1 MNKQYVY
8 LPIVVLV
15 TTLVAC
21 TPPEKDIPGLTA
33 GLDAA
38 VAGHYGQSIY
48 HEELSQDYMKK
59 AKNVLKHWEKDQ
71 YWNIDERKKAMKA
84 VQEASD
90 HRQASEKELCQWL
103 TTVPSVHGHNHHHNN
118 HQAQQ
123 TAAYFKTGSAVPYKT
138 DDTNIATLGKYLE
151 SHPDAIADVIA
162 YTDTVGSSSSNQ
174 NLSERRGATISQML
188 VAQGAKPEQLR
199 ITAMGKAQG
208 PDNTPDQSHRTV
220 AISTIHPNYNDC
232 PDLK

>member
-33 GLDAA
+33 GIDAA

-48 HEELSQDYMKK
+48 HEELAQDNEEK
-59 AKNVLKHWEKDQ
+59 ANNVLKHWKKDQ
-71 YWNIDERKKAMKA
+71 YWNIDERKKAMDA
-84 VQEASD
+84 AQAASD
-90 HRQASEKELCQWL
+90 HRKASEKELCQWL
-103 TTVPSVHGHNHHHNN
+103 TSVHGHNHH
-118 HQAQQ
+118 QGETAQQ

-138 DDTNIATLGKYLE
+138 NDANIATLGKYLE
-151 SHPDAIADVIA
+151 SHPDAIADVMA

-199 ITAMGKAQG
+199 ITALGKAEG
-208 PDNTPDQSHRTV
+208 PDNTPDQRHRTV
-220 AISTIHPNYNDC
+220 AISTVHPNYIDC